1 MVLQLPKGVPHLNS
15 SQWHERKYFGEIAD
29 LPVEHCDTLVVG
41 AGITGMQASLDLAEK
56 GYSVIVVE
64 REASIGGHVFRLS
77 KVFPTL
83 DCASCIST
91 SKMSSVSH
99 NEHIRLMTY
108 SEVEGIEKY
117 DDGTFGVSVLE
128 KPRYVNASVCTG
140 CRLCEAACPVV
151 VPDEYDEGLV
161 GRKASYIPFPT
172 AVPKVAVVDMDN
184 CIYCGAC
191 EVACPT
197 DPPAIDFRQV
207 PRIHHIRARSLIMA
221 TGYRLFD
228 AHLKKDYHFGEY
240 PNVLTSMQ
248 MDRLL
253 APTRPFHA
261 LVRPSDGK
269 EPSNIAYVLCTGS
282 RDRTVGNPNCSQVC
296 CMYSMKQGQLFMG
309 ANPVGDVTVYYI
321 DIRAYG
327 KGYEEFYRQSMDMG
341 VRFVKGKVAKI
352 EQKENG
358 NLTVWF
364 EDIENGGRLT
374 SAEHDLV
381 VLAVGILPNPGVT
394 DAFRGAGPEVDD
406 MGWIEAKDENSSS
419 VVTDVDGVYAGGC
432 AVGPKDIMDSITE
445 AGAAASRS
453 VVYLKAHAD
462 REETQTGKAAVA
474 AAAAGK

>member
-1 MVLQLPKGVPHLNS
+1 MNNQT
-15 SQWHERKYFGEIAD
+15 WYERKYFADIEDLAGEQ
-29 LPVEHCDTLVVG
+29 CDILVVG

-56 GYSVIVVE
+56 GYKVIVVE
-64 REASIGGHVFRLS
+64 REPSIGGHVFRLS

-99 NEHIRLMTY
+99 NPNIRLMTY
-108 SEVEGIEKY
+108 SEVEKIEK
-117 DDGTFGVSVLE
+117 DSDGRFDVRVLE
-128 KPRYVNASVCTG
+128 KPRYVNASLCTG
-140 CRLCEAACPVV
+140 CRLCEAACPVI
-151 VPDEYDEGLV
+151 VPDAYDENLV
-161 GRKASYIPFPT
+161 GRKASYIPFQT
-172 AVPKVAVVDMDN
+172 AVPKVALVDIDN

-191 EVACPT
+191 EIACPT
-197 DPPAIDFRQV
+197 DPPAIDFRQA
-207 PRIHHIRARSLIMA
+207 PRIHNIKAGSVIMA

-253 APTRPFHA
+253 APTRPYHA
-261 LVRPSDGK
+261 ILRPSDGK

-282 RDRTVGNPNCSQVC
+282 RDKTVGNPNCSQVC

-309 ANPVGDVTVYYI
+309 AIPVGDVTVYYI

-327 KGYEEFYRQSMDMG
+327 KGYEEFYRQSMEMG
-341 VRFVKGKVAKI
+341 IRFVKGKVAKI
-352 EQKENG
+352 DQKENG

-374 SAEHDLV
+374 SAEHDMV
-381 VLAVGILPNPGVT
+381 ILAVGLLPNPDSI
-394 DAFRGAGPEVDD
+394 DAFVGAKPAVDD
-406 MGWIEAKDENSSS
+406 VGWIEAKDENSSP
-419 VVTDVDGVYAGGC
+419 VVTGVDGVYAGGC

-453 VVYLKAHAD
+453 IVYLKAG
-462 REETQTGKAAVA
+462 EEKEKSETAQT
-474 AAAAGK
+474 AAAAGAAAGK

>member
-1 MVLQLPKGVPHLNS
+1 MNS
-15 SQWHERKYFGEIAD
+15 QSWYERSYFSDIED
-29 LPVEHCDTLVVG
+29 LPDESCDTLVVG
-41 AGITGMQASLDLAEK
+41 AGITGMQASLDMAEK
-56 GYSVIVVE
+56 GYRVVVVE
-64 REASIGGHVFRLS
+64 REPSIGGHVFRLS

-99 NEHIRLMTY
+99 NPNIRLMTY
-108 SEVEGIEKY
+108 SEVEKIEKEE
-117 DDGTFGVSVLE
+117 DGSFYVRVLE
-128 KPRYVNASVCTG
+128 KPRYVNASLCTG

-151 VPDEYDEGLV
+151 APDEYDEKLV
-161 GRKASYIPFPT
+161 GRKASYIPFQT
-172 AVPKVAVVDMDN
+172 AVPKIAVVDIDS

-197 DPPAIDFRQV
+197 DPPAIDFRQA
-207 PRIHHIRARSLIMA
+207 PRIHHIRAGSLIMA

-228 AHLKKDYHFGEY
+228 ARLKKDYHFGEY

-261 LVRPSDGK
+261 ILRPSDGK

-327 KGYEEFYRQSMDMG
+327 KGYEEFYRQSIDMG
-341 VRFVKGKVAKI
+341 VRFIKGKVAKI
-352 EQKENG
+352 DEKENG

-364 EDIENGGRLT
+364 EDIENGGKLT

-381 VLAVGILPNPGVT
+381 VLAVGLLPNPGTT
-394 DAFRGAGPEVDD
+394 DAFDTAKPVLDD
-406 MGWIEAKDENSSS
+406 VGWIVADNENSSP
-419 VVTDVDGVYAGGC
+419 VVTGVEGVYAGGC
-432 AVGPKDIMDSITE
+432 ATGPKDIMDSITE

-453 VVYLKAHAD
+453 VAHLKAHEASG
-462 REETQTGKAAVA
+462 ETGEKRMPE
-474 AAAAGK
+474 AAGR

>member
-1 MVLQLPKGVPHLNS
+1 MNS
-15 SQWHERKYFGEIAD
+15 QSWYERSYFSDIED
-29 LPVEHCDTLVVG
+29 LPDESCDTLVVG
-41 AGITGMQASLDLAEK
+41 AGITGMQASLDMAEK
-56 GYSVIVVE
+56 GYRVVVVE
-64 REASIGGHVFRLS
+64 REPSIGGHVFRLS

-99 NEHIRLMTY
+99 NPNIRLMTY
-108 SEVEGIEKY
+108 SEVEKIEKEE
-117 DDGTFGVSVLE
+117 DGSFYVRVLE
-128 KPRYVNASVCTG
+128 KPRYVNASLCTG

-151 VPDEYDEGLV
+151 APDEYDEKLV
-161 GRKASYIPFPT
+161 GRKASYIPFQT
-172 AVPKVAVVDMDN
+172 AVPKIAVVDIDS

-197 DPPAIDFRQV
+197 DPPAIDFRQA
-207 PRIHHIRARSLIMA
+207 PRIHHIRAGSLIMA

-228 AHLKKDYHFGEY
+228 ARLKKDYHFGEY

-261 LVRPSDGK
+261 ILRPSDGK

-327 KGYEEFYRQSMDMG
+327 KGYEEFYRQSIDMG
-341 VRFVKGKVAKI
+341 VRFIKGKVAKI
-352 EQKENG
+352 DEKENG

-364 EDIENGGRLT
+364 EDIENGGKLS

-381 VLAVGILPNPGVT
+381 VLAVGLLPNPGT
-394 DAFRGAGPEVDD
+394 ADAFDTAKPVLDD
-406 MGWIEAKDENSSS
+406 VGWIVADNENSSP
-419 VVTDVDGVYAGGC
+419 VVTGVEGVYAGGC
-432 AVGPKDIMDSITE
+432 ATGPKDIMDSITE

-453 VVYLKAHAD
+453 VAHLKAHEASG
-462 REETQTGKAAVA
+462 ETGEKRMPE
-474 AAAAGK
+474 AAGR